1 MLGSCLKTKI
11 KIENC
16 LGFKFERGDGE
27 MVGQHFSLSVDA
39 ENKRVS
45 NHPAFMSRNIRKK
58 SDIPIP
64 EPRHRVG
71 PKGISSGISFR
82 DLPPPSLDEI
92 KNICDHYKV
101 KCAGTYK
108 SLASRYVYQMATEI
122 DQLVDALKKGDSVS
136 QESDSTIDDHGYC
149 KITINH
155 PQSKNRP
162 SVSSHNMRNRDKM
175 DVISLHENRH
185 GPRPQTASADR
196 KLNQQPRHRRWIIRE
211 FPCDGVDAESDNN
224 QTKHFRSGQPRRNDD
239 SLAHLNL
246 EDQNEEVLRWF
257 REEMRRSQSLIDRS
271 KQLHEAELVG
281 AKKEVEKVKKVAK
294 VLIKAV
300 HKKEKGNAAK
310 SEAIAETERRRRL
323 RSQKILESMIHA
335 HNSQINLLKEA
346 LCRGP
351 TRDEEKTL
359 RFQKRF
365 HPWGELQDDRT
376 EVSFSRSDAS
386 DLTMVLDD
394 LAEEA

>member
-1 MLGSCLKTKI
+1 MNAAAAIKCFEWSARQSHCL
-11 KIENC
+11 N
-16 LGFKFERGDGE
+16 
-27 MVGQHFSLSVDA
+27 A
-39 ENKRVS
+39 ENKRIP
-45 NHPAFMSRNIRKK
+45 NRPAFMSRNIRKK

-122 DQLVDALKKGDSVS
+122 DQLVDALKKGDVVS
-136 QESDSTIDDHGYC
+136 QDSDSTIDDHGYC
-149 KITINH
+149 KITINR
-155 PQSKNRP
+155 PQSKSRP
-162 SVSSHNMRNRDKM
+162 SVSSHNMRNRDKT
-175 DVISLHENRH
+175 DFVFPHKNRH
-185 GPRPQTASADR
+185 GPRPQTASANR
-196 KLNQQPRHRRWIIRE
+196 KPSQPPRHRRWIIRE
-211 FPCDGVDAESDNN
+211 FPCDSVDVESDSN
-224 QTKHFRSGQPRRNDD
+224 QAIKSKHLRSSHPRRNDD
-239 SLAHLNL
+239 TLSHLNL
-246 EDQNEEVLRWF
+246 EDQNEEVLRWL
-257 REEMRRSQSLIDRS
+257 REEVRRSQSLIDRS
-271 KQLHEAELVG
+271 KQLHDAELVG
-281 AKKEVEKVKKVAK
+281 AKKEVEKVKNVAK

-300 HKKEKGNAAK
+300 HKKEKGNAAR

-335 HNSQINLLKEA
+335 HNSQIDLLKEA

-351 TRDEEKTL
+351 TLDEKKTMRD
-359 RFQKRF
+359 RARF

-394 LAEEA
+394 LAEEAYQQFGT